1 MRLNH
6 GNRARVIAMQ
16 RADMATNIALSSE
29 IEPHASIESAEPPTH
44 WSMVTRIAFRF
55 AFVYFLLDN
64 FPFPLG
70 VLPYTSYPDE
80 KWSAMWH
87 AVVPWVGRRVLHLSH
102 PITIVESGSGD
113 RTYDYVLAL
122 CFLVLATIAVLVWS
136 ILDRKTRA
144 YPRLHQWFRLYIRL
158 ALGSTMLS
166 YGAFKVIQAQF
177 PSPTLTRLLEPYGES
192 SPMGLLWTLMGASKG
207 YNISAGAAEMLGGI
221 LLFVPQLATLG
232 ALISVGVISNIFA
245 LNMAYDTPVKLY
257 SFHLLIMAVI
267 VALPDT
273 RRLANVFLFNR
284 KADPAAPP
292 ALFKRKQLR
301 YGILALQ
308 FVFGLYCVFATLHQS
323 YAQKKSIEQ
332 SGQTPLYGIWSVD
345 EFTIDGQSRPP
356 LLTDQDRWQRVIFQ
370 STQLMW
376 LQLMDGTRRSYSL
389 TLDAAKKTLAIG
401 KSDDKSWK
409 ADLVFQ
415 RLQPDE
421 LTLEG
426 KFGGR
431 QITAK
436 LHRTDETKFL
446 LKSRGFHWINE
457 RPFNR

>member
-6 GNRARVIAMQ
+6 GNRARAIAMQ
-16 RADMATNIALSSE
+16 RAEMATNIALSSE
-29 IEPHASIESAEPPTH
+29 IEPHASIESAAPPAH
-44 WSMVTRIAFRF
+44 WSTVTRIAFRF
-55 AFVYFLLDN
+55 AFVYFLLYS
-64 FPFPLG
+64 FPFPFG
-70 VLPYTSYPDE
+70 FLPHTGYPDE

-87 AVVPWVGRRVLHLSH
+87 AIVPWVGRRVLHLSY
-102 PITIVESGSGD
+102 PITIFSNGSGD
-113 RTYDYVLAL
+113 TTYDYVLAL
-122 CFLVLATIAVLVWS
+122 CFLILSAAAVLVWS
-136 ILDRKTRA
+136 LADRKTTA
-144 YPRLHQWFRLYIRL
+144 YPRLQRWFRLYIRL
-158 ALGSTMLS
+158 VLGSTMIN

-177 PSPTLTRLLEPYGES
+177 PSPTLTRLIEPYGES
-192 SPMGLLWTLMGASKG
+192 SPMGLLWALMGASKG
-207 YNISAGAAEMLGGI
+207 YNIFAGAAEMLGGI
-221 LLFVPQLATLG
+221 LLFVPQLAILG
-232 ALISVGVISNIFA
+232 ALISVGVIANIFA

-267 VALPDT
+267 IALPDT

-301 YGILALQ
+301 YGLLALQ
-308 FVFGLYCVFATLHQS
+308 FVFGLYCVFAALHQS
-323 YAQKKSIEQ
+323 YAQMKSIEQ

-345 EFTIDGQSRPP
+345 EFTIDGQSHPP

-376 LQLMDGTRRSYSL
+376 IQLMDGTRHSYPL

-401 KSDDKSWK
+401 KSDDKNWK
-409 ADLVFQ
+409 AELAFQ
-415 RLQPDE
+415 RPQPDE

-426 KFGGR
+426 QFGGH

-457 RPFNR
+457 HPFNR